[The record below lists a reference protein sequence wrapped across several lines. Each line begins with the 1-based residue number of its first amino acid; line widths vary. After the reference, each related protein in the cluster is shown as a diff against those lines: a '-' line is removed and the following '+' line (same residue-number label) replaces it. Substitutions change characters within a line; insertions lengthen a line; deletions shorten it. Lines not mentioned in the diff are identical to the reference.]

1 MMQADDLVGDRLS
14 SVSSSHLP
22 LSTQPTDDQ
31 RPLNEMR
38 DQLFSMMSLVEREQ
52 REKQKAIAR
61 ISELEN
67 QLNYI
72 QFQSST
78 GFRPVLP
85 SQAFGQLAR
94 IPLSPIITPATPLP
108 SSPVP
113 LSPSEANGSRMKSWG
128 FPSGR
133 KTPTPPKEKRR
144 ESFFGLSTALRG
156 APVLE
161 QHSGIDLPPITLPD
175 SIPMSQQSSREST
188 SGETAP
194 PMARSNSI
202 TSSASSVVHFFSGY
216 FGRGKSTQYPG
227 DDTRKG
233 VLDLRGGCSCCTGEV
248 FEL

>member
-1 MMQADDLVGDRLS
+1 MSTTHGSVGDRLS

-38 DQLFSMMSLVEREQ
+38 DQLFSLMSLVEREQ
-52 REKQKAIAR
+52 REKQEAIAR

-67 QLNYI
+67 QLNNL

-78 GFRPVLP
+78 TFRPVLP
-85 SQAFGQLAR
+85 SLAFGQLA
-94 IPLSPIITPATPLP
+94 PAPPSPIITPATPLP
-108 SSPVP
+108 SSPAP
-113 LSPSEANGSRMKSWG
+113 SSPSEVNGSRMKSWG

-161 QHSGIDLPPITLPD
+161 QHSGIDLPPISVPG
-175 SIPMSQQSSREST
+175 SIPMAKQSSTDST
-188 SGETAP
+188 PGNVAP
-194 PMARSNSI
+194 PMARSNSM

-216 FGRGKSTQYPG
+216 LGRGKSTQYTG
-227 DDTRKG
+227 DDSKKG
-233 VLDLRGGCSCCTGEV
+233 ILDLRGGCSCCTGEV